1 MAARR
6 GRRSRR
12 PEPREVTIDSMSHEG
27 RGIAHV
33 NGKTVF
39 VFGALEGEKVLMQ
52 VLKSSRK
59 FDQATTLEVIEASPQ
74 RIEARC
80 AAFQVCGGC
89 SLQHLANED
98 QLALKQ
104 QALLDMMA
112 HAGVSIGEVIPA
124 LRGNDWGY
132 RRKAR
137 LGVKYVAKKGRVL
150 VGFRER
156 NTPYIADMQRCE
168 VLIPEVGHK
177 LDRLSEL
184 VGRLEARA
192 QIPQIEVAADKRQ
205 VQLVFRHLQPLSEH
219 DARLLSEFGEAEG
232 FYIQL
237 QPGGPASVH
246 NLYPLQQSLAFDPL
260 GDDGLSIEFGALDFV
275 QVNTEINQQ
284 MVRQALAFLDLQ
296 PEDRVLDLF
305 CGLGNFTLPMA
316 RQCAQV
322 TGIEVD
328 ATMVTRARESAL
340 ANDIHNTVYHDVDLT
355 NPEPGY
361 GWMKQQYDKILLD
374 PPRSGAQEIAQSIG
388 RFNARRIVYVS
399 CQPSSLVRDAVII
412 CGQGYQMTHLGIM
425 DMFPQTAHVESMAV
439 FEQKSGGAG

>member
-1 MAARR
+1 
-6 GRRSRR
+6 
-12 PEPREVTIDSMSHEG
+12 MSHEG

-59 FDQATTLEVIEASPQ
+59 FDQATTLEVIEASAQ

-98 QLALKQ
+98 QIALKQ

-112 HAGVSIGEVIPA
+112 HAGVSISEVIPA
-124 LRGNDWGY
+124 LRGSDWGY

-184 VGRLEARA
+184 IGHLEARA
-192 QIPQIEVAADKRQ
+192 QIPQIGFPAFAAA
-205 VQLVFRHLQPLSEH
+205 FR
-219 DARLLSEFGEAEG
+219 A
-232 FYIQL
+232 
-237 QPGGPASVH
+237 
-246 NLYPLQQSLAFDPL
+246 
-260 GDDGLSIEFGALDFV
+260 
-275 QVNTEINQQ
+275 
-284 MVRQALAFLDLQ
+284 
-296 PEDRVLDLF
+296 
-305 CGLGNFTLPMA
+305 
-316 RQCAQV
+316 
-322 TGIEVD
+322 
-328 ATMVTRARESAL
+328 
-340 ANDIHNTVYHDVDLT
+340 
-355 NPEPGY
+355 
-361 GWMKQQYDKILLD
+361 
-374 PPRSGAQEIAQSIG
+374 
-388 RFNARRIVYVS
+388 
-399 CQPSSLVRDAVII
+399 
-412 CGQGYQMTHLGIM
+412 
-425 DMFPQTAHVESMAV
+425 
-439 FEQKSGGAG
+439 

>member
-1 MAARR
+1 MPSRR
-6 GRRSRR
+6 GRRGRR

-27 RGIAHV
+27 RGIARV

-39 VFGALEGEKVLMQ
+39 VFGALEGERVLIQ

-59 FDQATTLEVIEASPQ
+59 FDQATTLEVIEASPR

-104 QALLDMMA
+104 QSLLDMMA

-124 LRGNDWGY
+124 LRASEWGY

-137 LGVKYVAKKGRVL
+137 LGVKHVAKKGRVL

-177 LDRLSEL
+177 LDLLSEL
-184 VGRLEARA
+184 IGRLEARA
-192 QIPQIEVAADKRQ
+192 QIPQIEVAADQRR

-219 DARLLSEFGEAEG
+219 DLLLLSEFGKSQG

-246 NLYPLQQSLAFDPL
+246 NLYPRQQSLAFDPL
-260 GDDGLSIEFGALDFV
+260 GDNGLNIEFGALDFV

-284 MVRQALAFLDLQ
+284 MVKQALAFLDLQ

-316 RQCAQV
+316 QQCAQV
-322 TGIEVD
+322 TGVEGD
-328 ATMVTRARESAL
+328 AAMVSRARESAL
-340 ANDIHNTVYHDVDLT
+340 ANDIHNTDYHAVDLT
-355 NPEPGY
+355 SPEPGY
-361 GWMKQQYDKILLD
+361 GWMQQPYDKILLD
-374 PPRSGAQEIAQSIG
+374 PPRSGALEIAQLIE
-388 RFNARRIVYVS
+388 RFNACRIVYVS

-439 FEQKSGGAG
+439 FERK